1 MAWNP
6 EQYLKFA
13 KERNQPCT
21 DLISRLNGD
30 FGTILD
36 LGCGPGNS
44 TQNLSSKFG
53 GASIVGFDADDEML
67 RRARAE
73 HPDFEFVKGFAPD
86 GLSELNKKFDLVFS
100 NACIHWI
107 ENQEKLADTV
117 YEILNDGGI
126 FAAQTPIQGKSKFYN
141 ILHRL
146 VDEKYPALKTVDNF
160 HALTADGYYN
170 LLTKR
175 FSDVTIWQSDYYH
188 VVGKEAVL
196 EWFKGSGLR
205 PYLAR
210 LDGEEQQAFT
220 SDLQAEIDKEFAPL
234 ADGNVF
240 LVMPRLF
247 LVAKK

>member
-30 FGTILD
+30 FATILD

-44 TQNLSSKFG
+44 TQNISAKFK

-86 GLSELNKKFDLVFS
+86 ELSELNKKFDLVFS

-117 YEILNDGGI
+117 YEILNDGGV
-126 FAAQTPIQGKSKFYN
+126 FAASDRGK
-141 ILHRL
+141 
-146 VDEKYPALKTVDNF
+146 A
-160 HALTADGYYN
+160 
-170 LLTKR
+170 
-175 FSDVTIWQSDYYH
+175 
-188 VVGKEAVL
+188 
-196 EWFKGSGLR
+196 
-205 PYLAR
+205 
-210 LDGEEQQAFT
+210 
-220 SDLQAEIDKEFAPL
+220 
-234 ADGNVF
+234 
-240 LVMPRLF
+240 
-247 LVAKK
+247 